1 MGYRKIS
8 DYVVSVFGRTGAIT
22 AQAAD
27 YAAFYAKFTAPTLVT
42 PIFTGLGTVS
52 GVTCYTWRIGP
63 LLFFEYAFTSGIS
76 TATEARASLRYND
89 GTGEVDVTAA
99 SNYPALQ
106 VIGAGASDSGV
117 SPYVAIIE
125 ASKAY
130 MCFGV
135 QDGSGGS
142 RAGLAKRNADSLFAN
157 GWKSSFSGFVRI
169 QGW

>member
-27 YAAFYAKFTAPTLVT
+27 YAAFYAIFTAPTLVT

-99 SNYPALQ
+99 SNYPTLQ

-130 MCFGV
+130 MCFGF
-135 QDGSGGS
+135 QDGWGGS
-142 RAGLAKRNADSLFAN
+142 HAGLSKRNADSLFAN